1 MRSPAIQT
9 SRFKVGLARL
19 CIGLVFFF
27 NVECAILFLVSPQFY
42 APSFE
47 LAGAAGEGMLR
58 GMGILFLMWNV
69 PYAVALWKPV
79 HFKVSLIE
87 AMVMQVIG
95 AAGETLLLVTLPGFH
110 PVLRASV
117 TRFIVFDA
125 GGVVLLAAAWLILFL
140 KGSNK
145 KHPR

>member
-1 MRSPAIQT
+1 MQSTEPQT
-9 SRFKVGLARL
+9 LGFKVWLARF

-27 NVECAILFLVSPQFY
+27 NVQCAILFLWSPQLY

-58 GMGILFLMWNV
+58 GIGILFLMWNV
-69 PYAVALWKPV
+69 PYAAALWNPIR
-79 HFKVSLIE
+79 FKVSLIE
-87 AMVMQVIG
+87 ALVMQAIG
-95 AAGETLLLVTLPGFH
+95 AAGETILLVSLPGFH

-125 GGVVLLAAAWLILFL
+125 VGVLLLAAAWMILFL
-140 KGSNK
+140 KGRIK
-145 KHPR
+145 